1 MIAPEKLSSAAA
13 AAAERPVAMA
23 RAGTQKLMIAPE
35 KLSSAAAAAAERP
48 VAMARVLERELRS

>member
-1 MIAPEKLSSAAA
+1 
-13 AAAERPVAMA
+13 
-23 RAGTQKLMIAPE
+23 MIAPE

>member
-1 MIAPEKLSSAAA
+1 MIAPEKLSSATA

-35 KLSSAAAAAAERP
+35 KLSSARYVGAP
-48 VAMARVLERELRS
+48 SGDL